1 MPDEPKRMLPR
12 MPRLQ
17 TATDRDLSGIA
28 ARKERESVPVECEED
43 VTGRYEGDELRSMR
57 SRRSSEE
64 RISRLEGKHDG
75 LAATVG
81 ETRIDVAQ
89 LKVESD
95 EHGKKLDKIDQKLDL
110 IVAGRVEFGRRIW
123 LTLIGSGGIA
133 LWLLQHYLGGR

>member
-1 MPDEPKRMLPR
+1 MSDEPKRMLPR
-12 MPRLQ
+12 MP
-17 TATDRDLSGIA
+17 THRDQRVPKTPPQGVA
-28 ARKERESVPVECEED
+28 AQLAVPVELEED